1 MPLGRRSSRSVG
13 CSLKF
18 CTLSAIR
25 PNNPCEAIKRS
36 SLLSAYSRFQE
47 LRQADAQCRYL
58 LLVSRA
64 LPLLILPPDVRKGM
78 TEWFKAN
85 LDFMATSEQGARART
100 YGNNITI
107 WYHALVASHLS
118 FVDPEEAVVYT
129 TDTLRELM
137 TRFPR
142 PLDFFAR
149 ELSRTRPRHYVLF
162 TLEATFLLVSILV
175 DPAES
180 PFAQRDSA
188 FLSYLAG
195 LVHFAESV
203 SGSDI
208 EVDVDNDERYHL
220 KLSWFKTMLDR
231 LLGEVQDKS
240 PEPDGS
246 GWPGGWNQF
255 ARLQYGFI

>member
-1 MPLGRRSSRSVG
+1 MSLPPARLSRSTSSQPTSRRTEGYDRVVQG
-13 CSLKF
+13 QSRLYGY
-18 CTLSAIR
+18 LRAGRES
-25 PNNPCEAIKRS
+25 PNLWQQHP
-36 SLLSAYSRFQE
+36 
-47 LRQADAQCRYL
+47 
-58 LLVSRA
+58 
-64 LPLLILPPDVRKGM
+64 
-78 TEWFKAN
+78 
-85 LDFMATSEQGARART
+85 
-100 YGNNITI
+100 I
-107 WYHALVASHLS
+107 WYHALVASQLS
-118 FVDPEEAVVYT
+118 FVNPAEAVVYT
-129 TDTLRELM
+129 SDALHELR

-180 PFAQRDSA
+180 PFAIRDSA
-188 FLSYLAG
+188 FFSYLAG

-231 LLGEVQDKS
+231 LSGKARDKS

-255 ARLQYGFI
+255 ARLLYGFI